1 MNVAGAGRGTLQPFR
16 PSDPP
21 LVDQVDRKGRSFRP
35 ALSGIY
41 LMTDAPIWVPTEA
54 VNQRLGL
61 SRTTLDRLRAEGQ
74 LVAGT
79 HWCWL
84 SGQRNRKIGWDLAA
98 VEQWQRSRAVELT
111 GGVEAAK

>member
-1 MNVAGAGRGTLQPFR
+1 M
-16 PSDPP
+16 
-21 LVDQVDRKGRSFRP
+21 DQVDRKGRSFRP

-54 VNQRLGL
+54 INQRLGL

-84 SGQRNRKIGWDLAA
+84 SGQRNGKIGWDLAA
-98 VEQWQRSRAVELT
+98 VEHWQRNRAVELT
-111 GGVEAAK
+111 GGVENQRSKVRTLRASS

>member
-1 MNVAGAGRGTLQPFR
+1 M
-16 PSDPP
+16 
-21 LVDQVDRKGRSFRP
+21 
-35 ALSGIY
+35 SGNH

-54 VNQRLGL
+54 INKRLGL

-84 SGQRNRKIGWDLAA
+84 SDQSNGKIGWDLAA
-98 VEQWQRSRAVELT
+98 IEQWQRDRAIELT